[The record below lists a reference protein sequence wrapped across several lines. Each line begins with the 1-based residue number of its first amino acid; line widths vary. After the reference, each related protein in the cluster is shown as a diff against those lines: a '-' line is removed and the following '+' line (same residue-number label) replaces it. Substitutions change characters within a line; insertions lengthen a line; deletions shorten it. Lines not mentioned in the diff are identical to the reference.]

1 MRVKRRY
8 TNVYSWLIN
17 GGPHENGQERFPSM
31 VRVDMG
37 SEDEIARTLAAI
49 HTESGTSLLSLAEA
63 SPVLLVFLRHF
74 GCSFCRQA
82 ISDVAELKPDLDKR
96 GVRPVFVHLG
106 TPERAKP
113 FFDYYGIGDVER
125 VSDPEAA
132 VYQLPL
138 FALPRM
144 HPALTLFQPS
154 VWAGWFKGA
163 IFKHGIGAIKEDGH
177 QMQGIF
183 FLKGP
188 KIVRQFRYKTI
199 ADEPDYLRLVA

>member
-1 MRVKRRY
+1 M
-8 TNVYSWLIN
+8 
-17 GGPHENGQERFPSM
+17 ENASASSQDDVGQ
-31 VRVDMG
+31 
-37 SEDEIARTLAAI
+37 TLATI
-49 HTESGTSLLSLAEA
+49 HTESGASLLGLVEA

-82 ISDVAELKPDLDKR
+82 ISDVAELKPELDKR

-125 VSDPEAA
+125 VSDPEAR

-144 HPALTLFQPS
+144 HPALTLLQPS
-154 VWAGWFKGA
+154 VWMGWLKGA

-183 FLKGP
+183 FLRGP

-199 ADEPDYLRLVA
+199 ADEPNYLKLVG

>member
-1 MRVKRRY
+1 MREPDPMQPTVGAAAK
-8 TNVYSWLIN
+8 
-17 GGPHENGQERFPSM
+17 P
-31 VRVDMG
+31 VDEVATTFA
-37 SEDEIARTLAAI
+37 SI
-49 HTESGTSLLSLAEA
+49 HAESGESLLALAEA

-82 ISDVAELKPDLDKR
+82 ISDVAELRGELDRR

-125 VSDPEAA
+125 ISDPAAA
-132 VYQLPL
+132 VYQLPV

-144 HPALTLFQPS
+144 HPALTLLQPS
-154 VWAGWFKGA
+154 VWMGWLKGA

-183 FLKGP
+183 FLKEP

-199 ADEPDYLRLVA
+199 ADEPNYLKLIA

>member
-1 MRVKRRY
+1 MTSAGLDSANDVAK
-8 TNVYSWLIN
+8 
-17 GGPHENGQERFPSM
+17 
-31 VRVDMG
+31 
-37 SEDEIARTLAAI
+37 TLASI
-49 HTESGTSLLSLAEA
+49 HTESGASLLELAEA

-82 ISDVAELKPDLDKR
+82 ISDIAELRGELDRR

-132 VYQLPL
+132 VYQNPV
-138 FALPRM
+138 FAISRI
-144 HPALTLFQPS
+144 HPALTLFQPA
-154 VWAGWFKGA
+154 VWIGWFKGA
-163 IFKHGIGAIKEDGH
+163 LFTHGIGAIKEDGK

-188 KIVRQFRYKTI
+188 KIVREFRYKTI
-199 ADEPDYLRLVA
+199 ADEPNYLKLVA

>member
-1 MRVKRRY
+1 MNDSSTDSDNEVARVLCSIR
-8 TNVYSWLIN
+8 
-17 GGPHENGQERFPSM
+17 
-31 VRVDMG
+31 
-37 SEDEIARTLAAI
+37 
-49 HTESGTSLLSLAEA
+49 TESGASLLALAEA

-82 ISDVAELKPDLDKR
+82 ISDVAELRGELDRR

-113 FFDYYGIGDVER
+113 FFEYYGIGDVER
-125 VSDPEAA
+125 VSDPEAR
-132 VYQLPL
+132 VYQLPV

-144 HPALTLFQPS
+144 HPFLTLLQAS
-154 VWAGWFKGA
+154 VWLGWLKGA
-163 IFKHGIGAIKEDGH
+163 LFKHGIGTIQEDGH

-199 ADEPDYLRLVA
+199 ADEPDYLKLVR

>member
-1 MRVKRRY
+1 M
-8 TNVYSWLIN
+8 
-17 GGPHENGQERFPSM
+17 
-31 VRVDMG
+31 
-37 SEDEIARTLAAI
+37 
-49 HTESGTSLLSLAEA
+49 
-63 SPVLLVFLRHF
+63 
-74 GCSFCRQA
+74 
-82 ISDVAELKPDLDKR
+82 
-96 GVRPVFVHLG
+96 FVHLG

-125 VSDPEAA
+125 VSDPEAG

-154 VWAGWFKGA
+154 VWVGWLKGA
-163 IFKHGIGAIKEDGH
+163 LFKHGIGAIKEDGH

-199 ADEPDYLRLVA
+199 ADEPNYLKLVA

>member
-1 MRVKRRY
+1 MY
-8 TNVYSWLIN
+8 TLPYSMPL
-17 GGPHENGQERFPSM
+17 
-31 VRVDMG
+31 
-37 SEDEIARTLAAI
+37 EIAKTMTGAATDSGEVAQALASI
-49 HTESGTSLLSLAEA
+49 RTESGASLLRLVEA

-82 ISDVAELKPDLDKR
+82 ISDVADLRGELDKR

-125 VSDPEAA
+125 VSDPEAK
-132 VYQLPL
+132 VYQMPV

-144 HPALTLFQPS
+144 HPALTLLQPS
-154 VWAGWFKGA
+154 VWAGWLKGA
-163 IFKHGIGAIKEDGH
+163 LFKHGIGAIKEDGH

-183 FLKGP
+183 FLRGR

-199 ADEPDYLRLVA
+199 ADEPNYLKLVA

>member
-1 MRVKRRY
+1 MMSEG
-8 TNVYSWLIN
+8 TNS
-17 GGPHENGQERFPSM
+17 
-31 VRVDMG
+31 VD
-37 SEDEIARTLAAI
+37 EVAQALASI
-49 HTESGTSLLSLAEA
+49 HTESGSNLLALVEA

-82 ISDVAELKPDLDKR
+82 ISDVAELRGELDRR

-125 VSDPEAA
+125 VSDPAA
-132 VYQLPL
+132 VVYQLPV

-144 HPALTLFQPS
+144 HPTLTLLQPS
-154 VWAGWFKGA
+154 VWMGWLKGA

-188 KIVRQFRYKTI
+188 KIVRQFRYRTI
-199 ADEPDYLRLVA
+199 ADEPNYLKLVS

>member
-1 MRVKRRY
+1 M
-8 TNVYSWLIN
+8 
-17 GGPHENGQERFPSM
+17 ENASAGSLDDVGQ
-31 VRVDMG
+31 
-37 SEDEIARTLAAI
+37 TLARI
-49 HTESGTSLLSLAEA
+49 QTESGASLLALVES

-82 ISDVAELKPDLDKR
+82 ISDVAELKPELDKR
-96 GVRPVFVHLG
+96 GIRPVFVHLG

-113 FFDYYGIGDVER
+113 FFDYYRIGDVER
-125 VSDPEAA
+125 VSDPEAR

-144 HPALTLFQPS
+144 HPALTLLQPS
-154 VWAGWFKGA
+154 VWMGWLKGA

-199 ADEPDYLRLVA
+199 ADEPNYLKLVA

>member
-1 MRVKRRY
+1 MTVAG
-8 TNVYSWLIN
+8 TNSA
-17 GGPHENGQERFPSM
+17 
-31 VRVDMG
+31 
-37 SEDEIARTLAAI
+37 DEVSLTLTSI
-49 HTESGTSLLSLAEA
+49 HTESGASLLALAEA
-63 SPVLLVFLRHF
+63 SPVLLIFLRHF

-82 ISDVAELKPDLDKR
+82 ISDVADLKSELDRR

-125 VSDPEAA
+125 VSDPEAV
-132 VYQLPL
+132 VYQLPM

-144 HPALTLFQPS
+144 HPALTLLQPT
-154 VWAGWFKGA
+154 VWIGWLKGSL
-163 IFKHGIGAIKEDGH
+163 FKHGIGAIKEDGH
-177 QMQGIF
+177 QMQGVF

-199 ADEPDYLRLVA
+199 ADEPNYLKLVA

>member
-1 MRVKRRY
+1 MTVGG
-8 TNVYSWLIN
+8 TNSA
-17 GGPHENGQERFPSM
+17 
-31 VRVDMG
+31 
-37 SEDEIARTLAAI
+37 DEVSLALTSI
-49 HTESGTSLLSLAEA
+49 HTESGASLLSLVEA

-82 ISDVAELKPDLDKR
+82 ISDVADLKSELGRR

-125 VSDPEAA
+125 VSDPEA
-132 VYQLPL
+132 VIYQNPV
-138 FALPRM
+138 FAISRI
-144 HPALTLFQPS
+144 HPVLTLFQPS
-154 VWAGWFKGA
+154 VWIGWLKGA

-183 FLKGP
+183 FLNGP
-188 KIVRQFRYKTI
+188 KIMRQFRYKTI
-199 ADEPDYLRLVA
+199 ADEPNYLKLIS

>member
-1 MRVKRRY
+1 M
-8 TNVYSWLIN
+8 T
-17 GGPHENGQERFPSM
+17 GTGPNSP
-31 VRVDMG
+31 
-37 SEDEIARTLAAI
+37 DEIARMLADI
-49 HTESGTSLLSLAEA
+49 RTESGVSLLALAEA

-82 ISDVAELKPDLDKR
+82 ISDVADLRGELDRR

-113 FFDYYGIGDVER
+113 FFDYYEIGDVER
-125 VSDPEAA
+125 VSDPEAR
-132 VYQLPL
+132 VYQLPM

-154 VWAGWFKGA
+154 VWIGWLGGA
-163 IFKHGIGAIKEDGH
+163 LFKHGIGAIKEDGH

-199 ADEPDYLRLVA
+199 ADEPDYLKLVA